1 MANAT
6 YNTASRGSDSHRREQ
21 DVRYLQT
28 AGVSHPARR
37 KKNSNSPGWLKRL
50 ASRPDGHIPQ
60 EVVEDGIV
68 IIICILA
75 LGYYLGHLVW
85 ALWKGAL

>member
-6 YNTASRGSDSHRREQ
+6 NNTRGRGSDTHRSESAL
-21 DVRYLQT
+21 RYLET
-28 AGVSHPARR
+28 AGVPRRLRR
-37 KKNSNSPGWLKRL
+37 KKNTHPQGWLKRL

-75 LGYYLGHLVW
+75 LGYYFGHLVW

>member
-6 YNTASRGSDSHRREQ
+6 YNTRSRRVDSHRSESAL
-21 DVRYLQT
+21 RYLET
-28 AGVSHPARR
+28 AGLPRRPRR